1 MARPSKLTPEV
12 AQRIVAAIRAGNYAE
27 PSARSAGI
35 SPATFY
41 RWMERG
47 EKQRRGIYHDFY
59 EEVRRAEADAE
70 VEAVARVRKGMAD
83 DWRACMNFL
92 ERRYPKR
99 WRRRESHEHSGGLDL
114 QVGAEML
121 DDPETRR
128 ALREALRAAG
138 RARAG
143 ESTRPRPGN

>member
-1 MARPSKLTPEV
+1 MARPSECTSELRDRV
-12 AQRIVAAIRAGNYAE
+12 AQLVRAGNYPERAAVAAGV
-27 PSARSAGI
+27 SAR
-35 SPATFY
+35 TYY